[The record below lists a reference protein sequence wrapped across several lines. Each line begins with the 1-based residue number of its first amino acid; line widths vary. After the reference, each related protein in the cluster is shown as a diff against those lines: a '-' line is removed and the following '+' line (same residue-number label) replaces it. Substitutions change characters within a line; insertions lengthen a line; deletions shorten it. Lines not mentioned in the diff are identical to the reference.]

1 MSFLTRTLAQ
11 QWFLALLFFMVGV
24 GLLYPQPGMWV
35 NRSIGTTPFVFALL
49 FLTSMAF
56 DISQLLAGF
65 RKPAAIALSLAGTY
79 LLMPALLYAAA
90 LPLGLDTPLG
100 VGLVVMGA
108 VPTTLASSAV
118 WTRLAGGNTA
128 LCVAMVVISNAL
140 NCLAA
145 PLVLK
150 ITLGQVIDRPL
161 LPIVKDLALIVLLP
175 LALGQVAAWLAARK
189 RKSKPNNHAGVDAGG
204 TAGLEAGAPAGAP
217 SVAWWIVPTSV
228 LSRILLSFVV
238 LQAASRAAQ
247 EAGKNLS
254 GGSADTGPAL
264 TAGLVALLV
273 LLCIAVHALAV
284 ALLYVL
290 ARGTGLAREDLI
302 AVLMTGGQKTLPVGL
317 ALLSQYFEGQALGV
331 LSMVVYHAVQLI
343 FDTFLIEVF
352 KRGKS
357 EIENRESKI

>member
-189 RKSKPNNHAGVDAGG
+189 RKSKPNNHAG
-204 TAGLEAGAPAGAP
+204 AP